1 MQIRLEPWDDS
12 RKQDLIDLCNGADR
26 TYLTN
31 RLPYPYTEADAD
43 WWLGK
48 VREHDGKDGVFRAV
62 VVDGK
67 AVGNITV
74 EGKTD
79 VYCKDAELGY
89 ILATPYWDQGIM
101 TEATKEICTL
111 AFQTLDLARITA
123 EVYAPNKASQRV
135 LEKNSFVLE
144 GQKKNAVF
152 KNGALWD
159 LYIYGLLKPE
169 GNAHD

>member
-1 MQIRLEPWDDS
+1 MELRLEPWDDS
-12 RKQDLIDLCNGADR
+12 RKQELIDLCNGVDR
-26 TYLTN
+26 TWLTN
-31 RLPYPYTEADAD
+31 RLPYPYTEANAD
-43 WWLGK
+43 WWLGMVK
-48 VREHDGKDGVFRAV
+48 EHDGKDGVFRAIV
-62 VVDGK
+62 IDGK

-74 EGKTD
+74 EGKAD

-89 ILATPYWDQGIM
+89 LLATSYRGKGIM
-101 TEATKEICTL
+101 TEAAKRICPL
-111 AFQTLDLARITA
+111 AFETLDLARITA

-135 LEKNSFVLE
+135 LEKSGFVLE

-152 KNGALWD
+152 KHGALWD